1 MKERLIALY
10 ELQKIDDQLDQLEA
24 LRGDLPTSV
33 GDLQIKINQID
44 YALEAKQIEITESVA
59 KRSKQESEMEK
70 YLENQKKYK
79 SQLYSVRNNKE
90 YDALTKSI
98 DQAEEEIKKREMES
112 SALLDRER
120 ILQEEIE
127 ALSPSLEE
135 LKDELKGKE
144 AELKTI
150 VKSSEREELKI
161 RETRAKIEA
170 RVKKGDLSKYYQIR
184 KAKGG
189 RAVVSIDRKAC
200 TGCHYVIPPQ
210 RQLEIRRMDKLF
222 ACESC
227 GRFIVPV
234 EVAEIVGK

>member
-1 MKERLIALY
+1 MKERLIALF
-10 ELQKIDDQLDQLEA
+10 ELQKIDDQLDELEA
-24 LRGDLPTSV
+24 LRGDLPSSV
-33 GDLQIKINQID
+33 SELQIRINQID
-44 YALEAKQIEITESVA
+44 YSLEAKQKEIEESST
-59 KRSKQESEMEK
+59 KRQKNEAEMEK

-120 ILQEEIE
+120 LLQEEIE
-127 ALSPSLEE
+127 TLTPSLEE
-135 LKDELKGKE
+135 LKEELKGKE
-144 AELKTI
+144 TDLKLI

-161 RETRAKIEA
+161 REEREKIEA
-170 RVKKGDLSKYYQIR
+170 KVKKPDLSKYHQIR
-184 KAKGG
+184 KAKNGK
-189 RAVVSIDRKAC
+189 AVATIERKAC

-222 ACESC
+222 TCESC
-227 GRFIVPV
+227 GRFIVPA
-234 EVAEIVGK
+234 EIAEIVNK